1 MNKAMHLSLTIGN
14 THKAILSITKAELSN
29 RRHPAK
35 MTDMDSRILQVQT
48 MTGHHFQNKLPCAE
62 ALQMKEPNCPL
73 RVEGT
78 LHLFHKNRDLELVG
92 DAVID
97 AVLATMWYEAR
108 DHNGISRLQRSPQ
121 LDTDYTR

>member
-1 MNKAMHLSLTIGN
+1 MPLLSTAGHY
-14 THKAILSITKAELSN
+14 HKAILTSTKAQLTN
-29 RRHPAK
+29 RRDPAK
-35 MTDMDSRILQVQT
+35 MNDMDSRILQAQII
-48 MTGHHFQNKLPCAE
+48 TGYHFKNKLLCAE

-78 LHLFHKNRDLELVG
+78 LHLFNKNRDLELVG

-108 DHNGISRLQRSPQ
+108 NYNGISRLQR
-121 LDTDYTR
+121 LT